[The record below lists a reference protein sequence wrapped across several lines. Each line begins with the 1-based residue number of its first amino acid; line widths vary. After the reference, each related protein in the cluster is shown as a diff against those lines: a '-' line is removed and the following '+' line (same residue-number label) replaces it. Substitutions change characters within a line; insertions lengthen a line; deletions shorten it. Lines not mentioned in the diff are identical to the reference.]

1 MKKYYRVMLGR
12 KSVHA
17 EACLAGG
24 FIGTDFDL
32 QQDLSRDPADDWRA
46 FNRKLTPLYLAR
58 HPDKTKVADLT
69 CGASWNLFKG
79 IARGD
84 IVKA

>member
-17 EACLAGG
+17 EACLAGD

-69 CGASWNLFKG
+69 CGASWTFSRASHAA
-79 IARGD
+79 IS
-84 IVKA
+84 